1 MRRFLNIDAPIVLAI
16 VITYTRSVYEIL
28 SGTGSGYLDSM
39 SGIVFFM
46 LAGRVF
52 QDYTHQALSFERDYK
67 SYFPISVTVKAEG
80 NLKETPI
87 SSLVK
92 GDRIVIRNG
101 ELIPADGILFLGEA
115 SIDYSFVT
123 GESTPVTKTIGEIIY
138 AGGRQCGGKMELEVV
153 REVPQSYLTRL
164 WSKDTF
170 QAKTKGRKSFIH
182 ALSRNFTWA
191 LLSLAAL
198 AAIYWGMVNPSRMLN
213 AVTATLIVACPCA
226 LLLSSTFTNGNIV
239 RILSRQ
245 GLYLKNAEVI
255 ESLAGADTIV
265 FDKTGTLTESG
276 ASVMTYSGAPLSETE
291 RIQAGSLALQSI
303 HPLSRAIAA
312 YLQIGEAL
320 TVKQFTE
327 SPGKGTTGEV
337 NKMQVKLGSPEYTG
351 VVRPETVNASQVYLF
366 IDGIYKG
373 YFRQTNPYR
382 QSFPQLIQSLHPK
395 YRLAVLS
402 GDNAAER
409 SNLAQVMGPT
419 SELLFE
425 QSPQDKLNYILSLQ
439 KAGKQVIMVGD
450 GLNDAGAL
458 RQSDAGIALSD
469 DINNF
474 SPACDAILESKHF
487 SELGQFIRFAKA
499 GKRIILGSFVISVLY
514 NIAGLS
520 FAVQGIL
527 SPVIAAILMP
537 LSSISILLFTTGAS
551 ALAGKWFFR
560 KSNGAN

>member
-1 MRRFLNIDAPIVLAI
+1 MIKTQPPVKLTCYHCGEDCPDDTIRQEDKHFCCEGCKLVFNLLDKNGLCTYYTLDKNPGISRRIQVREGKFGFLDDEQVKNRLISFTDGTQYTVNLYLPQMHCSSCIWLLENLHRLESGIVSSRVDFPAKEVSIVFNGGDCSLRKVAELLTEIGYEPHISLKDMDERKIQKTDRKRLLQLGVAGFCFGNIMMFSFPEYFANGTLQPGLKHLFLYLNLALALPVFFFSASEFYISAWKGIRSRFLNIDAPIVLAI

-198 AAIYWGMVNPSRMLN
+198 AAIYWG
-213 AVTATLIVACPCA
+213 
-226 LLLSSTFTNGNIV
+226 
-239 RILSRQ
+239 
-245 GLYLKNAEVI
+245 
-255 ESLAGADTIV
+255 
-265 FDKTGTLTESG
+265 
-276 ASVMTYSGAPLSETE
+276 
-291 RIQAGSLALQSI
+291 
-303 HPLSRAIAA
+303 
-312 YLQIGEAL
+312 
-320 TVKQFTE
+320 
-327 SPGKGTTGEV
+327 
-337 NKMQVKLGSPEYTG
+337 
-351 VVRPETVNASQVYLF
+351 
-366 IDGIYKG
+366 DG
-373 YFRQTNPYR
+373 
-382 QSFPQLIQSLHPK
+382 
-395 YRLAVLS
+395 
-402 GDNAAER
+402 
-409 SNLAQVMGPT
+409 
-419 SELLFE
+419 
-425 QSPQDKLNYILSLQ
+425 
-439 KAGKQVIMVGD
+439 
-450 GLNDAGAL
+450 
-458 RQSDAGIALSD
+458 
-469 DINNF
+469 
-474 SPACDAILESKHF
+474 
-487 SELGQFIRFAKA
+487 
-499 GKRIILGSFVISVLY
+499 
-514 NIAGLS
+514 
-520 FAVQGIL
+520 
-527 SPVIAAILMP
+527 
-537 LSSISILLFTTGAS
+537 
-551 ALAGKWFFR
+551 
-560 KSNGAN
+560 